1 MVFAVVFVFFVYYE
15 RPGLGIGHFF
25 YLAIALAALAGGS
38 TAGSSSGLLAAVL
51 YATGVFL
58 NPHVPT
64 STVPTFPTLIRVI
77 TYVAI
82 GTLVGWFAT
91 RHRQLL
97 SEMAV
102 LADRDVL
109 TGLPNT
115 RAFEAAITRQLDSG
129 KPFALLVADLD
140 GLDDINAGSQ
150 GRLSGDDSLRSVA
163 NVLAHSLQPGTEIAR
178 IGGDEFAVI
187 AHGAVSGGGRQLAV
201 SLQHRLAS
209 SGFAVTFGWASF
221 PDDGNNALTLY
232 RAANER
238 LYARKIVNG
247 RRHGSL
253 STSLLADGEVSI
265 PVGLRQEN

>member
-1 MVFAVVFVFFVYYE
+1 MLFVYYE

-25 YLAIALAALAGGS
+25 YLAVALAALAGGS
-38 TAGSSSGLLAAVL
+38 MVGASAGLLAAVL
-51 YATGVFL
+51 YAVGVL
-58 NPHVPT
+58 ANPSVPS
-64 STVPTFPTLIRVI
+64 STVPTFPTLIRAF

-82 GTLVGWFAT
+82 GALVGWFAT

-97 SEMAV
+97 SEMAI

-115 RAFEAAITRQLDSG
+115 RAFEAAITRHLDGG

-140 GLDDINAGSQ
+140 GLDDINAGSN
-150 GRLSGDDSLRSVA
+150 GHLSGDDSLRSVA
-163 NVLAHSLQPGTEIAR
+163 NLLALSLQPGTEIAR

-187 AHGAVSGGGRQLAV
+187 AHGPMSGGGRQLAV
-201 SLQHRLAS
+201 GLQARLADA
-209 SGFAVTFGWASF
+209 GVAVTFGWAF
-221 PDDGNNALTLY
+221 YPDDGDNALTLY

-238 LYARKIVNG
+238 LYARKIVSG

-253 STSLLADGEVSI
+253 STSLLDAA
-265 PVGLRQEN
+265 QN